1 VLTHTIKIQEVRA
14 MTTSLPTLSPTRD
27 VDAIELPSPGV
38 WRVDPGH
45 AEVGFV
51 GRHLVFTKVRG
62 RFRDISGVIRVAEDP
77 NATTVAVEIDMAS
90 VESGSD
96 QRDEHLRSEDLFD
109 VDRHPTATFRGSAS
123 DWTGRTGK
131 LAGDLTI
138 KGVTRPVVLDVEYHG
153 FVRDPWGGD
162 RIVFSAST
170 TINREDWGV
179 TWNMPLEAGGLL
191 VSKEI
196 RIELEIEA
204 TRVDP

>member
-1 VLTHTIKIQEVRA
+1 
-14 MTTSLPTLSPTRD
+14 MTTPLPTLSPTRE
-27 VDAIELPSPGV
+27 VDGIELPAAGA
-38 WRVDPGH
+38 WRIDPGH

-62 RFRDISGVIRVAEDP
+62 RFRNVSGVIQIAEDP
-77 NATTVAVEIDMAS
+77 NATTVEVEIDMSS

-109 VDRHPTATFRGSAS
+109 VERYPAATFRGAANG
-123 DWTGRTGK
+123 WAGRTGK
-131 LAGDLTI
+131 LVGDLTI
-138 KGVTRPVVLDVEYHG
+138 RGVTRPVALEVEYHG

-170 TINREDWGV
+170 AINREDWGV
-179 TWNMPLEAGGLL
+179 NWNMPLEAGGLL

-196 RIELEIEA
+196 RIELELEA
-204 TRVDP
+204 TRDDS

>member
-1 VLTHTIKIQEVRA
+1 
-14 MTTSLPTLSPTRD
+14 MTTSASTLKPTRT
-27 VDAIELPSPGV
+27 VDGLELPAAGP

-62 RFRDISGVIRVAEDP
+62 RFRDVSGVIQVAEDP
-77 NATTVAVEIDMAS
+77 NDTTVEVQIDMSS

-96 QRDEHLRSEDLFD
+96 QRDEHLRSADLFD
-109 VDRHPTATFRGSAS
+109 VDRFPTATFRGSAQ
-123 DWTGRTGK
+123 DWVGRTGK

-138 KGVTRPVVLDVEYHG
+138 KDVTRPVVLDVDYEG
-153 FVRDPWGGD
+153 FARDPWGGD
-162 RIVFSAST
+162 RIVFSASA

-179 TWNMPLEAGGLL
+179 TWNMPLETGGLL

-196 RIELEIEA
+196 NIQLELEA
-204 TRVDP
+204 TRDDG